1 MTKRTCG
8 ELILLFFEAG
18 SFVCWL
24 VVGGFFMLF
33 FFFTLALSSSP
44 ISQLPTITLKVVTF
58 TLLVPGDA
66 KQIPN
71 LNTNLPRWSKG
82 PRADAGL

>member
-24 VVGGFFMLF
+24 VV